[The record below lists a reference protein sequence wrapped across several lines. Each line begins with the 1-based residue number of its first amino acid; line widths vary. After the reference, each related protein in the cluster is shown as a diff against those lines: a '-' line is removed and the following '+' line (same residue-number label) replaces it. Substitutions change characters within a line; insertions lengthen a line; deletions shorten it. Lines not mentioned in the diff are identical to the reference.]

1 MWATDDVYR
10 WLASSC
16 SFSLSISFSLSLSLY
31 GQIVLQAVQP
41 KCFRQA
47 NSAMAA
53 AAAVS
58 AAIVSIRFRASEAC
72 PGQRERESEKGR
84 EGDR

>member
-1 MWATDDVYR
+1 MMCIVD
-10 WLASSC
+10 WLLPTL
-16 SFSLSISFSLSLSLY
+16 SLSLLLYLSLSLSLY

-72 PGQRERESEKGR
+72 PGQRDRERESEKGR